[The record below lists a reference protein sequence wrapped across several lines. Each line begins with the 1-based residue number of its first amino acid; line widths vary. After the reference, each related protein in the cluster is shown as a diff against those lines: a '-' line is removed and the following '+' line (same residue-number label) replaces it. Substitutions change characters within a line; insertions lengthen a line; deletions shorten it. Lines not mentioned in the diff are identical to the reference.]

1 MLSSQK
7 SSRQPIQLNKANIPK
22 CPPFSLPLGGDEWG
36 HSMQRF
42 PEVPF
47 PITERLIG
55 KQNPDW
61 TLPNNV
67 KVFLS
72 VLLNRSHLMRSTAE
86 ASKSS
91 KSSGYIPR
99 ILSMDFLQVVH
110 GRGGGGGEG
119 GSSKASQVI
128 PMCSQDWEW
137 RSAASWGLI
146 HLAVR
151 RGRCGHQNSRHSKEL
166 VTKASCYPNAGPAR
180 LQTELAKVP
189 CIK

>member
-1 MLSSQK
+1 MNEVILC
-7 SSRQPIQLNKANIPK
+7 R
-22 CPPFSLPLGGDEWG
+22 
-36 HSMQRF
+36 RF

-47 PITERLIG
+47 PITKRLIG
-55 KQNPDW
+55 KQHPDW

-67 KVFLS
+67 KGFLA
-72 VLLNRSHLMRSTAE
+72 VLLSRSHLMRSTAE

-99 ILSMDFLQVVH
+99 ILSMDFLQVIP
-110 GRGGGGGEG
+110 GGG

-128 PMCSQDWEW
+128 PMCSQDWER

-151 RGRCGHQNSRHSKEL
+151 RAKRGHQNSSHSEEL
-166 VTKASCYPNAGPAR
+166 VTKASCYPNAGPAQ
-180 LQTELAKVP
+180 LQTELAKVL

>member
-1 MLSSQK
+1 MLPSQK
-7 SSRQPIQLNKANIPK
+7 SSRKPIQRNKVNIPNARPSAYPWVEMNEVILCK
-22 CPPFSLPLGGDEWG
+22 
-36 HSMQRF
+36 RF

-47 PITERLIG
+47 PITKRLIG

-91 KSSGYIPR
+91 KSSGYSPR
-99 ILSMDFLQVVH
+99 ILSMDFLQVVP
-110 GRGGGGGEG
+110 GGGG

-128 PMCSQDWEW
+128 PMCSQDWER

-151 RGRCGHQNSRHSKEL
+151 RGTCGHQNSSHSEEL
-166 VTKASCYPNAGPAR
+166 VTKASCYPNAGPTR
-180 LQTELAKVP
+180 LQTELAKIP